1 MNQATLANWRNAPY
15 NRWAFQHVREIVPS
29 ADIPNDPDRVA
40 KLPAAPS
47 ALGVEALLD
56 RTDTDALV
64 VLHRGKLV
72 YERYAHG
79 MAPATPHI
87 FMSVSKSMLGLLAGI
102 LAERRILEPQR
113 LVTDVVPEL
122 AGTAYAGATVRH
134 LLDMRAGVA
143 FDEDYLA
150 TAGPI
155 VEYRKSTGW
164 NPLAPGEPPSD
175 LRSFF
180 STLRERDGPHEGRF
194 HYISPNTDL
203 LGWVIER
210 AAGRRY
216 ADLMSELLWQPVG
229 AERSAYIT
237 VDRLGAPRC
246 AGGFCAAARDLARVG
261 QAMVEG
267 RVIPEAWVDDI
278 AEGGDRTAWEKGVYA
293 AMFPAGT
300 HYRGKWYVFDGWL
313 TGWGI
318 HGQHIAVDRRRGLVI
333 AKFSSQAQPVD
344 EARFKLTLQLFADIR
359 NRLG

>member
-1 MNQATLANWRNAPY
+1 MKATLDNWRSPPFA
-15 NRWAFQHVREIVPS
+15 RWAFQHVREIVPS
-29 ADIPNDPDRVA
+29 ADIPNDPERVA
-40 KLPAAPS
+40 KLPAAPV
-47 ALGVEALLD
+47 ALGVEALLET
-56 RTDTDALV
+56 TDTDALV

-72 YERYAHG
+72 YEHYAHG
-79 MAPATPHI
+79 MQAATPHI

-113 LVTDVVPEL
+113 LVTDVLPEL
-122 AGTAYAGATVRH
+122 AATAYEGATVRH

-150 TAGPI
+150 TSGPI

-164 NPLAPGEPPSD
+164 NPRAPGDAPSD
-175 LRSFF
+175 LHGFF
-180 STLRERDGPHEGRF
+180 SRLKDRDGPHQGRF

-210 AAGRRY
+210 ASGRRY

-246 AGGFCAAARDLARVG
+246 AGGICAAARDLARVG

-267 RVIPEAWVDDI
+267 RVIPAAWVDDI
-278 AEGGDRTAWEKGVYA
+278 AGNGDPKAWGQGVYA
-293 AMFPAGT
+293 AMFPRGT
-300 HYRGKWYVFDGWL
+300 HYRTKWYVYDGLL

-318 HGQHIAVDRRRGLVI
+318 HGQHIAVDRRRGIVV
-333 AKFSSQAQPVD
+333 AKFSSQALPVD
-344 EARFKLTLQLFADIR
+344 EARFALTLQLFADIR